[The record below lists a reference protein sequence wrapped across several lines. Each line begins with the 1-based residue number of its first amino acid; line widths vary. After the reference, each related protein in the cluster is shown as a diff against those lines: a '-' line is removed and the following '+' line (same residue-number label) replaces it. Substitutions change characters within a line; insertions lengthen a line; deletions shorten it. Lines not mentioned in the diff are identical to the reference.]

1 MISLRRL
8 QRDRKLTA
16 KVINEGIKKSAD
28 ALRETGGIKLATYP
42 EDWHALSLEET
53 FNLVSSSP
61 QGLTQA
67 EASKRLSTV
76 GTNEL
81 PQGKKPNKFL
91 VFLRQFKSPLIYI
104 LIVAAVIT
112 LFFGSIVDALVIA
125 LILVV
130 NAIIGFFQENKAE
143 NVLETLKELA
153 APKST
158 VVRAGVPEVIDT
170 RQIVPGDVILLQA
183 GDRVPADARLFTCKT
198 LKVDESMLTGESETV
213 VKQTHAHT
221 SNMVYSGTV
230 VTEGR
235 GEAVVVATGR
245 ATEFGRIAEFVQS
258 AEREETPLQ
267 KDLAVL
273 GKWIGILVIV
283 IVGIL
288 FLVGVLRNFS
298 LFEMFLIAVSQAV
311 SAIPEGLPA
320 VITVVMTVGVR
331 KMAGENAIIR
341 RLSAVET
348 LGSTDV
354 ILTDKT
360 GTLTLNKMRVEELWV
375 PDGGIVPFSAE
386 TSSAAVKGEAGTAA
400 KTDESV
406 RDLLTAM
413 AYANDAQL
421 GDGNA
426 FGDPTELAL
435 LVAAAEIDIEKR
447 ALEDVHPR
455 VDEIPF
461 DPEKLYMAAASSDRI
476 YVKGAPEV
484 IIARCETLIANGSK
498 MTIDENVVQEILKA
512 NRTMAANGLRVLAAG
527 TRDISSEHANGS
539 ASSTALIDDESLVGL
554 TFLGLVGMKDPPR
567 PEVKNALDVSRKAG
581 IRTVMV
587 TGDNP
592 HTAKAIGV
600 QLGITGKMD
609 PILTSDELNALS
621 DTELAKSIDE
631 VSVFARI
638 RPLEKRRLVE
648 AFKKQGHIV
657 AVTGDGVND
666 APALISADI
675 GVAMGKGG
683 TDVAKESADMILTD
697 DNYATIVKAVSEGRR
712 IFANIRKVILYLLST
727 NIAEL
732 LFIFSAIIIGLP
744 LPLYPVQI
752 LWINLVTDGV
762 CVIPLGLE
770 LAERDVM
777 EQRPRET
784 KEGIISKLMSKR
796 IAFMAAIISVGTL
809 LLYVNVLSTN
819 REQAVT
825 MAFLTIAIFQL
836 VNVFN
841 CKSEHSVLH
850 RSALSNR
857 WLIISVLVALA
868 FQLAVVYV
876 PVLQSAFRTVPVGPS
891 ELAFVFAMC
900 LSIFVL
906 EELRKRLMPVNAT

>member
-1 MISLRRL
+1 MSTV
-8 QRDRKLTA
+8 D
-16 KVINEGIKKSAD
+16 
-28 ALRETGGIKLATYP
+28 P
-42 EDWHALSLEET
+42 EDWHARSLEET
-53 FNLVSSSP
+53 FNLVGSSP
-61 QGLTQA
+61 QGLSQA
-67 EASKRLSTV
+67 EAAKRLLTV
-76 GTNEL
+76 GTNEI
-81 PQGKKPNKFL
+81 PQGKKPSKLL

-104 LIVAAVIT
+104 LIVAAVVT

-125 LILVV
+125 LILVA
-130 NAIIGFFQENKAE
+130 NAIIGFVQENKAE

-158 VVRAGVPEVIDT
+158 VARAGVSEVIDA

-183 GDRVPADARLFTCKT
+183 GDRVPADARLITVKT
-198 LKVDESMLTGESETV
+198 LKVNESMLTGESETV
-213 VKQTHAHT
+213 AKQTHAHT
-221 SNMVYSGTV
+221 SNMVYAGTV

-245 ATEFGRIAEFVQS
+245 ATEFGSIAEFVQS

-267 KDLAVL
+267 KDLGIL
-273 GKWIGILVIV
+273 GKWIGILVLV

-288 FLVGVLRNFS
+288 FVVGVLRSFS

-320 VITVVMTVGVR
+320 AITVVMTVGVR

-375 PDGGIVPFSAE
+375 PDGGVVSFSE
-386 TSSAAVKGEAGTAA
+386 NSSGAAVKGEVGTAA

-406 RDLLTAM
+406 RDLLTAV

-421 GDGNA
+421 ADGNA
-426 FGDPTELAL
+426 IGDPTELAL
-435 LVAAAEIDIEKR
+435 LAAAAEAGIEKR
-447 ALEDVHPR
+447 ALEDAHPR
-455 VDEIPF
+455 VDELPF

-484 IIARCETLIANGSK
+484 VIARCETTIINGSK
-498 MTIDENVVQEILKA
+498 KAIDETVVQEILRA

-527 TRDISSEHANGS
+527 TREIASEHANGS
-539 ASSTALIDDESLVGL
+539 ASSTAMIDDESLAGL

-567 PEVKNALDVSRKAG
+567 PEVKDALEISRRAG

-600 QLGITGKMD
+600 QLGITGKTDAIM
-609 PILTSDELNALS
+609 TSDELNALS
-621 DTELAKSIDE
+621 DAELAKSVNE

-648 AFKKQGHIV
+648 AFKKEGHIV

-666 APALISADI
+666 APALMSADI
-675 GVAMGKGG
+675 GVAMGMVG

-712 IFANIRKVILYLLST
+712 IYANIRKVILYLLST

-732 LFIFSAIIIGLP
+732 IFIFSAIIIGLP

-777 EQRPRET
+777 EGRPRET
-784 KEGIISKLMSKR
+784 NEGIISKLMSQR
-796 IAFMAAIISVGTL
+796 IAFMAAIISIGTL
-809 LLYVNVLSTN
+809 LLYVDVLSTN

-836 VNVFN
+836 VNAFN
-841 CKSEHSVLH
+841 CKSERSVLH
-850 RSALSNR
+850 RSALSNH
-857 WLIISVLVALA
+857 WLIISVVAALA
-868 FQLAVVYV
+868 LQLAVVYV
-876 PVLQSAFRTVPVGPS
+876 PALQFAFRTVPVGPS
-891 ELAFVFAMC
+891 ELAYVFAVC

-906 EELRKRLMPVNAT
+906 EEVRKRLMPAKAK

>member
-1 MISLRRL
+1 PS
-8 QRDRKLTA
+8 KL
-16 KVINEGIKKSAD
+16 
-28 ALRETGGIKLATYP
+28 
-42 EDWHALSLEET
+42 
-53 FNLVSSSP
+53 
-61 QGLTQA
+61 
-67 EASKRLSTV
+67 
-76 GTNEL
+76 
-81 PQGKKPNKFL
+81 L
-91 VFLRQFKSPLIYI
+91 VFLRQFRSPLIYI
-104 LIVAAVIT
+104 LIVAAVVT

-125 LILVV
+125 LILVA
-130 NAIIGFFQENKAE
+130 NAIIGFIQENKAE

-153 APKST
+153 APKSS
-158 VVRAGVPEVIDT
+158 VARAGVSEVIDA

-183 GDRVPADARLFTCKT
+183 GDRVPADARLFTVKT
-198 LKVDESMLTGESETV
+198 LKVNESMLTGESETV
-213 VKQTHAHT
+213 AKQTHAHT
-221 SNMVYSGTV
+221 SNMVFAGTV

-245 ATEFGRIAEFVQS
+245 ATEFGSIAEFVQS

-267 KDLAVL
+267 KDLGIL
-273 GKWIGILVIV
+273 GKWIGILVLV

-288 FLVGVLRNFS
+288 FVVGVLRSFS

-320 VITVVMTVGVR
+320 AITVVMTVGVR
-331 KMAGENAIIR
+331 KMAGENAIVR

-375 PDGGIVPFSAE
+375 PHVGVVPFSVD
-386 TSSAAVKGEAGTAA
+386 TSAAAVKGVAGTAA

-421 GDGNA
+421 ADGNA
-426 FGDPTELAL
+426 IGDPTELAL
-435 LVAAAEIDIEKR
+435 LRAAAEAGIEKR
-447 ALEDVHPR
+447 ALEDAHPR
-455 VDEIPF
+455 VDELPF
-461 DPEKLYMAAASSDRI
+461 DQEKLYMAAASSDRI

-484 IIARCETLIANGSK
+484 VIARCETTIINGSK
-498 MTIDENVVQEILKA
+498 KAIDETVVQEILRA

-527 TRDISSEHANGS
+527 TREIPSEHANGG
-539 ASSTALIDDESLVGL
+539 ASSTAMIDDESLAGL

-567 PEVKNALDVSRKAG
+567 PEVKDALEISRRAG

-600 QLGITGKMD
+600 QLGITGKTD
-609 PILTSDELNALS
+609 AILTSDELNALS
-621 DTELAKSIDE
+621 DTELAKSLNQ

-648 AFKKQGHIV
+648 AFKKEGHIV

-666 APALISADI
+666 APALMSADI
-675 GVAMGKGG
+675 GVAMGVVG

-712 IFANIRKVILYLLST
+712 VYSNIRKVILYLLSL
-727 NIAEL
+727 NISEL
-732 LFIFSAIIIGLP
+732 LFIFTAIIIGLP

-777 EQRPRET
+777 ERRPRET
-784 KEGIISKLMSKR
+784 NEGIISKLMSQR
-796 IAFMAAIISVGTL
+796 IAFMAAIIGVGTL
-809 LLYVNVLSTN
+809 LLYVDVLSTN
-819 REQAVT
+819 REEAVT

-836 VNVFN
+836 VNAFN
-841 CKSEHSVLH
+841 CKSERSILN

-857 WLIISVLVALA
+857 YFIIAVAVALA
-868 FQLAVVYV
+868 LQLAVVYL
-876 PVLQSAFRTVPVGPS
+876 PALQFAFRTVPVGPS
-891 ELAFVFAMC
+891 ELAYVFAVC
-900 LSIFVL
+900 LSILVL
-906 EELRKRLMPVNAT
+906 EEVRKRLMCPKVA

>member
-1 MISLRRL
+1 
-8 QRDRKLTA
+8 
-16 KVINEGIKKSAD
+16 
-28 ALRETGGIKLATYP
+28 
-42 EDWHALSLEET
+42 
-53 FNLVSSSP
+53 
-61 QGLTQA
+61 
-67 EASKRLSTV
+67 
-76 GTNEL
+76 
-81 PQGKKPNKFL
+81 
-91 VFLRQFKSPLIYI
+91 
-104 LIVAAVIT
+104 
-112 LFFGSIVDALVIA
+112 
-125 LILVV
+125 
-130 NAIIGFFQENKAE
+130 
-143 NVLETLKELA
+143 
-153 APKST
+153 
-158 VVRAGVPEVIDT
+158 
-170 RQIVPGDVILLQA
+170 
-183 GDRVPADARLFTCKT
+183 LFTVKT
-198 LKVDESMLTGESETV
+198 LKVDESMLTGESLTV
-213 VKQTHAHT
+213 DKQTHPHT
-221 SNMVYSGTV
+221 SNTVYSGTV

-245 ATEFGRIAEFVQS
+245 ATEFGTIAEFVQS

-267 KDLAVL
+267 KDLGRL
-273 GKWIGILVIV
+273 GRWIGILVLA
-283 IVGIL
+283 IVGVL
-288 FLVGVLRNFS
+288 FLVGILRSFS
-298 LFEMFLIAVSQAV
+298 IFEMFLIAVSQAV

-320 VITVVMTVGVR
+320 AITVVMTVGVR

-375 PDGGIVPFSAE
+375 SGRGLVPVTDE
-386 TSSAAVKGEAGTAA
+386 NVEAVVYGVAGTETGA
-400 KTDESV
+400 DESV
-406 RDLLTAM
+406 HGLLTAM

-421 GDGNA
+421 ADGRA
-426 FGDPTELAL
+426 IGDPTELAL
-435 LVAAAEIDIEKR
+435 LAAAAEAGIDKR
-447 ALEDVHPR
+447 ALDNAYPR

-461 DPEKLYMAAASSDRI
+461 DPERQYMAAASSDRI
-476 YVKGAPEV
+476 YVKGAPEAV
-484 IIARCETLIANGSK
+484 ITRCETIFINGSTK
-498 MTIDENVVQEILKA
+498 LIDETVVQEILRA

-527 TRDISSEHANGS
+527 RRDVASANQRANAGSSS
-539 ASSTALIDDESLVGL
+539 AAMMDDESLTGL
-554 TFLGLVGMKDPPR
+554 TFLGLVGMRDPPR
-567 PEVKNALDVSRKAG
+567 PEVKDALNVSRRAG

-600 QLGITGKMD
+600 QLGITDKKD
-609 PILTSDELNALS
+609 AVLTSDELSSLS
-621 DTELAKSIDE
+621 DAELAQSLNE

-648 AFKKQGHIV
+648 AFKAEGHIV

-712 IFANIRKVILYLLST
+712 IYANIRKVILYLLST

-732 LFIFSAIIIGLP
+732 IFIFTAIIIGLP

-777 EQRPRET
+777 ERRPREM
-784 KEGIISKLMSKR
+784 KEGIISKLMSQR

-809 LLYVNVLSTN
+809 LLYIDVLSTN

-836 VNVFN
+836 VNAFN
-841 CKSEHSVLH
+841 CKSERSILH
-850 RSALSNR
+850 RSALANR
-857 WLIISVLVALA
+857 YLIIAVAVALA
-868 FQLAVVYV
+868 LQLAVVYL
-876 PVLQSAFRTVPVGPS
+876 PALQFAFRTVPIGPS
-891 ELAFVFAMC
+891 ELAYVFAVC
-900 LSIFVL
+900 LSILVF
-906 EELRKRLMPVNAT
+906 EEVRKRLMSPKAA

>member
-1 MISLRRL
+1 M
-8 QRDRKLTA
+8 
-16 KVINEGIKKSAD
+16 SALD
-28 ALRETGGIKLATYP
+28 PK
-42 EDWHALSLEET
+42 DWHARSLEET
-53 FNLVSSSP
+53 FNLIGSSP

-67 EASKRLSTV
+67 EVAKRLSTV

-81 PQGKKPNKFL
+81 PQGKKPNKLL
-91 VFLRQFKSPLIYI
+91 VFLRQFQSPLIYI

-112 LFFGSIVDALVIA
+112 LFFGSFVDSLVIA
-125 LILVV
+125 LILVA
-130 NAIIGFFQENKAE
+130 NAIIGFVQENKAE

-158 VVRAGVPEVIDT
+158 VVRAGVSEVIDA

-183 GDRVPADARLFTCKT
+183 GDRVPADARLFTVKT
-198 LKVDESMLTGESETV
+198 LKVNESMLTGESETV
-213 VKQTHAHT
+213 AKQTHAHT
-221 SNMVYSGTV
+221 SNMVYAGTV

-245 ATEFGRIAEFVQS
+245 ATEFGSIAEFVQS
-258 AEREETPLQ
+258 ADREETPLQ
-267 KDLAVL
+267 KDLGIL
-273 GKWIGILVIV
+273 GKWIGILVLV

-288 FLVGVLRNFS
+288 FVVGVLRSFS

-320 VITVVMTVGVR
+320 AITVVMTVGVR

-375 PDGGIVPFSAE
+375 SGGGFVPFSGD
-386 TSSAAVKGEAGTAA
+386 TSEAAKGERGTESKA
-400 KTDESV
+400 DESV

-421 GDGNA
+421 ADGNDI
-426 FGDPTELAL
+426 GDPTELAL
-435 LVAAAEIDIEKR
+435 LAAAAEIGIEKR
-447 ALEDVHPR
+447 ALEDANPR
-455 VDEIPF
+455 VDELPF
-461 DPEKLYMAAASSDRI
+461 DQEKLYMAAASSDQI

-484 IIARCETLIANGSK
+484 IIARCSTTTINGSK
-498 MTIDENVVQEILKA
+498 KAIDETVVQEILRA

-527 TRDISSEHANGS
+527 MRYVTSEHANV
-539 ASSTALIDDESLVGL
+539 SSDSTLVIDDDSLVEL

-567 PEVKNALDVSRKAG
+567 PEVKDALDVSRRAG

-600 QLGITGKMD
+600 QLGITDKTD
-609 PILTSDELNALS
+609 AILTSDELNALS
-621 DTELAKSIDE
+621 DAELAKSLDK

-648 AFKKQGHIV
+648 AFKKEGHIV

-675 GVAMGKGG
+675 GVAMGRVG

-712 IFANIRKVILYLLST
+712 IYANIRKVILYLLST

-744 LPLYPVQI
+744 LPLFPVQI

-777 EQRPRET
+777 EGRPRET
-784 KEGIISKLMSKR
+784 KEGIISKLMSQR

-809 LLYVNVLSTN
+809 LLYVDVLSTN

-836 VNVFN
+836 VNAFN
-841 CKSEHSVLH
+841 CKSERSVLN
-850 RSALSNR
+850 RSAFTNR
-857 WLIISVLVALA
+857 WLIIAVVVALA
-868 FQLAVVYV
+868 LQLAVVYV
-876 PVLQSAFRTVPVGPS
+876 PALQFAFRTVPVGPS
-891 ELAFVFAMC
+891 ELAFVFAVC

-906 EELRKRLMPVNAT
+906 EEVRKRLMPAKAK

>member
-1 MISLRRL
+1 
-8 QRDRKLTA
+8 
-16 KVINEGIKKSAD
+16 
-28 ALRETGGIKLATYP
+28 
-42 EDWHALSLEET
+42 
-53 FNLVSSSP
+53 
-61 QGLTQA
+61 
-67 EASKRLSTV
+67 
-76 GTNEL
+76 
-81 PQGKKPNKFL
+81 
-91 VFLRQFKSPLIYI
+91 
-104 LIVAAVIT
+104 
-112 LFFGSIVDALVIA
+112 
-125 LILVV
+125 
-130 NAIIGFFQENKAE
+130 
-143 NVLETLKELA
+143 
-153 APKST
+153 
-158 VVRAGVPEVIDT
+158 
-170 RQIVPGDVILLQA
+170 
-183 GDRVPADARLFTCKT
+183 
-198 LKVDESMLTGESETV
+198 
-213 VKQTHAHT
+213 
-221 SNMVYSGTV
+221 
-230 VTEGR
+230 
-235 GEAVVVATGR
+235 
-245 ATEFGRIAEFVQS
+245 
-258 AEREETPLQ
+258 
-267 KDLAVL
+267 
-273 GKWIGILVIV
+273 
-283 IVGIL
+283 
-288 FLVGVLRNFS
+288 
-298 LFEMFLIAVSQAV
+298 
-311 SAIPEGLPA
+311 
-320 VITVVMTVGVR
+320 
-331 KMAGENAIIR
+331 
-341 RLSAVET
+341 
-348 LGSTDV
+348 
-354 ILTDKT
+354 
-360 GTLTLNKMRVEELWV
+360 
-375 PDGGIVPFSAE
+375 
-386 TSSAAVKGEAGTAA
+386 
-400 KTDESV
+400 
-406 RDLLTAM
+406 M

-512 NRTMAANGLRVLAAG
+512 NRTMAATGLRVLAAG
-527 TRDISSEHANGS
+527 TRGISSEHANGS

-554 TFLGLVGMKDPPR
+554 TFLGLVGLKDPPR
-567 PEVKNALDVSRKAG
+567 PEVKDALEVSRKAG

-621 DTELAKSIDE
+621 DAELAKSIDE

-697 DNYATIVKAVSEGRR
+697 DNYATIIKAVSEGRR

-784 KEGIISKLMSKR
+784 KEGIISKLMTKR

-809 LLYVNVLSTN
+809 FLYVNVLSTN

-836 VNVFN
+836 VNAFN
-841 CKSEHSVLH
+841 CKSELSVLH

-868 FQLAVVYV
+868 LQLAVVYV
-876 PVLQSAFRTVPVGPS
+876 PGLQSAFRTVPVGPS
-891 ELAFVFAMC
+891 ELAFVFAIC

-906 EELRKRLMPVNAT
+906 EEVRKRLMPVNAT

>member
-1 MISLRRL
+1 MSTV
-8 QRDRKLTA
+8 D
-16 KVINEGIKKSAD
+16 
-28 ALRETGGIKLATYP
+28 P
-42 EDWHALSLEET
+42 EDWHARSLEET
-53 FNLVSSSP
+53 FNLVGSSP
-61 QGLTQA
+61 QGLSQA
-67 EASKRLSTV
+67 EAAKRLLTV
-76 GTNEL
+76 GTNEI
-81 PQGKKPNKFL
+81 PQGKKPSKLL

-104 LIVAAVIT
+104 LIVAAVVT

-125 LILVV
+125 LILVA
-130 NAIIGFFQENKAE
+130 NAIIGFVQENKAE

-158 VVRAGVPEVIDT
+158 VARAGVSEVIDA

-183 GDRVPADARLFTCKT
+183 GDRVPADARLITVKT
-198 LKVDESMLTGESETV
+198 LKVNESMLTGESETV
-213 VKQTHAHT
+213 AKQTHAHT
-221 SNMVYSGTV
+221 SNMVYAGTV

-245 ATEFGRIAEFVQS
+245 ATEFGSIAEFVQS

-267 KDLAVL
+267 KDLGIL
-273 GKWIGILVIV
+273 GKWIGILVLV

-288 FLVGVLRNFS
+288 FVVGVLRSFS

-320 VITVVMTVGVR
+320 AITVVMTVGVR

-375 PDGGIVPFSAE
+375 PDGGVVSFSE
-386 TSSAAVKGEAGTAA
+386 NSSGTAVKGEAGTAA

-406 RDLLTAM
+406 RDLLTAV

-421 GDGNA
+421 ADGNA
-426 FGDPTELAL
+426 IGDPTELAL
-435 LVAAAEIDIEKR
+435 LAAAAEAGIEKR
-447 ALEDVHPR
+447 ALEDAHPR
-455 VDEIPF
+455 VDELPF

-484 IIARCETLIANGSK
+484 VIARCETTIINGSK
-498 MTIDENVVQEILKA
+498 KAIDETVVQEILRA

-527 TRDISSEHANGS
+527 TREIASEHANGS
-539 ASSTALIDDESLVGL
+539 ASSTAMIDDESLAGL

-567 PEVKNALDVSRKAG
+567 PEVKDALEISRRAG

-600 QLGITGKMD
+600 QLGITGKTD
-609 PILTSDELNALS
+609 AILTSDELNALS
-621 DTELAKSIDE
+621 DAELAKSLNE

-648 AFKKQGHIV
+648 AFKKEGHIV

-666 APALISADI
+666 APALMSADI
-675 GVAMGKGG
+675 GVAMGMVG

-712 IFANIRKVILYLLST
+712 IYANIRKVILYLLST

-732 LFIFSAIIIGLP
+732 IFIFSAIIIGLP

-777 EQRPRET
+777 EGRPRET
-784 KEGIISKLMSKR
+784 NEGIISKLMSQR
-796 IAFMAAIISVGTL
+796 IAFMAAIISIGTL
-809 LLYVNVLSTN
+809 LLYVDVLSTN

-836 VNVFN
+836 VNAFN
-841 CKSEHSVLH
+841 CKSERSVLH
-850 RSALSNR
+850 RSALSNH
-857 WLIISVLVALA
+857 WLIISVVAALA
-868 FQLAVVYV
+868 LQLAVVYV
-876 PVLQSAFRTVPVGPS
+876 PALQFAFRTVPVGPS
-891 ELAFVFAMC
+891 ELAYVFAVC

-906 EELRKRLMPVNAT
+906 EEVRKRLMPAKAK

>member
-1 MISLRRL
+1 MC
-8 QRDRKLTA
+8 K
-16 KVINEGIKKSAD
+16 
-28 ALRETGGIKLATYP
+28 TGGIKLATNS
-42 EDWHALSLEET
+42 EDWHARSPEET
-53 FNLVSSSP
+53 FNLIGSNQ

-67 EASKRLSTV
+67 EAAKRLSTV

-81 PQGKKPNKFL
+81 PQAKKPHKLL

-112 LFFGSIVDALVIA
+112 LFFGSIIDALVIA
-125 LILVV
+125 LILVI
-130 NAIIGFFQENKAE
+130 NAIIGFVQENKAE
-143 NVLETLKELA
+143 NVLETLKELT

-158 VVRAGVPEVIDT
+158 VVRAGVSKVMDT
-170 RQIVPGDVILLQA
+170 RQIVPGDVIQLQA
-183 GDRVPADARLFTCKT
+183 GDRVPADARLFTVKS

-213 VKQTHAHT
+213 AKQTHAHT
-221 SNMVYSGTV
+221 PNIVYAGTV
-230 VTEGR
+230 ITEGR

-245 ATEFGRIAEFVQS
+245 ATEFGSIAEFVQS

-267 KDLAVL
+267 KDLGVL
-273 GKWIGILVIV
+273 GKWIGILVLV

-288 FLVGVLRNFS
+288 FVVGVLRSFS

-320 VITVVMTVGVR
+320 AITVVMTVGVR

-375 PDGGIVPFSAE
+375 PNGGAVPFSAD
-386 TSSAAVKGEAGTAA
+386 TSGATFKGGAGIPTKAD
-400 KTDESV
+400 KSV
-406 RDLLTAM
+406 CELLTAM
-413 AYANDAQL
+413 TYANDANL
-421 GDGNA
+421 ADGNA
-426 FGDPTELAL
+426 VGDPTELAL
-435 LVAAAEIDIEKR
+435 LAAAVEVGIEKQ
-447 ALEDVHPR
+447 ALEDAYPR

-461 DPEKLYMAAASSDRI
+461 DPEKLYMAAASSGRV

-484 IIARCETLIANGSK
+484 IIARCETLIIGSK
-498 MTIDENVVQEILKA
+498 EAIDETIVQEILRA
-512 NRTMAANGLRVLAAG
+512 NRTMAANGLRVLAAAS
-527 TRDISSEHANGS
+527 RDIAAGHVNGS
-539 ASSTALIDDESLVGL
+539 TSGTAIIDDDSLTGL

-567 PEVKNALDVSRKAG
+567 PEVKDALDVSRRAG

-600 QLGITGKMD
+600 QLGIIGKTD
-609 PILTSDELNALS
+609 PVLTSGELNALS
-621 DTELAKSIDE
+621 DAELAKSINE
-631 VSVFARI
+631 VSVFARV

-666 APALISADI
+666 APALVSADI
-675 GVAMGKGG
+675 GVAMGRGG
-683 TDVAKESADMILTD
+683 TDVAKEAADMILTD
-697 DNYATIVKAVSEGRR
+697 DNYATIIKAVSEGRR

-732 LFIFSAIIIGLP
+732 IFIFAAVLVGLP
-744 LPLYPVQI
+744 LPLHPVQI

-777 EQRPRET
+777 EQRPRAT
-784 KEGIISKLMSKR
+784 KEGIISKLMIRR
-796 IAFMAAIISVGTL
+796 IAFMSTIISVGTL
-809 LLYVNVLSTN
+809 LMYVNVLSTN
-819 REQAVT
+819 PEQAVT

-836 VNVFN
+836 VNAFN
-841 CKSEHSVLH
+841 CKSERSVLH
-850 RSALSNR
+850 RSALTNR
-857 WLIISVLVALA
+857 WLIIAVIVALA
-868 FQLAVVYV
+868 IQLAVVYV
-876 PVLQSAFRTVPVGPS
+876 PALQSAFRTVPVGPA
-891 ELAFVFAMC
+891 ELAYVFAVC

-906 EELRKRLMPVNAT
+906 EEVRKRLMPAKAV

>member
-1 MISLRRL
+1 MSTV
-8 QRDRKLTA
+8 DP
-16 KVINEGIKKSAD
+16 G
-28 ALRETGGIKLATYP
+28 
-42 EDWHALSLEET
+42 DWHARSLEET
-53 FNLVSSSP
+53 FNLIGSSP
-61 QGLTQA
+61 QGLSQA
-67 EASKRLSTV
+67 EAAKRLLTG

-81 PQGKKPNKFL
+81 PQGKKPSKLL

-112 LFFGSIVDALVIA
+112 LFFGSIVDSLVIA
-125 LILVV
+125 LILVA

-158 VVRAGVPEVIDT
+158 VVRAGVSEVIDA
-170 RQIVPGDVILLQA
+170 RQIVPGDVIQLQA
-183 GDRVPADARLFTCKT
+183 GDRVPADARLFTVKT
-198 LKVDESMLTGESETV
+198 LKLNESMLTGESETV
-213 VKQTHAHT
+213 AKQTRAHT
-221 SNMVYSGTV
+221 SNMVYAGTV

-245 ATEFGRIAEFVQS
+245 ATDFGSIAEFVQS

-267 KDLAVL
+267 KDLGIL
-273 GKWIGILVIV
+273 GKWIGILVLV

-288 FLVGVLRNFS
+288 FVVGVLRSFS

-320 VITVVMTVGVR
+320 AITVVMTVGVR

-360 GTLTLNKMRVEELWV
+360 GTLTLNQMRVEELWV
-375 PDGGIVPFSAE
+375 PDGGVVPFSVDI
-386 TSSAAVKGEAGTAA
+386 SGAAVKGEAGTAA

-421 GDGNA
+421 ADGNA
-426 FGDPTELAL
+426 IGDPTELAL
-435 LVAAAEIDIEKR
+435 LAAAAEIGIEKR
-447 ALEDVHPR
+447 ALEDAHPR
-455 VDEIPF
+455 VDELPF
-461 DPEKLYMAAASSDRI
+461 DQEKLYMAAASSDRV

-484 IIARCETLIANGSK
+484 IIARCETLIINGSK
-498 MTIDENVVQEILKA
+498 NTIDETVVQAILKA

-527 TRDISSEHANGS
+527 TRDITSEHANGS
-539 ASSTALIDDESLVGL
+539 SGSTVIIDEESLVGL

-567 PEVKNALDVSRKAG
+567 PEVKDALDVGRRAG

-600 QLGITGKMD
+600 QLGITGKTD

-621 DTELAKSIDE
+621 DAELAKALNE

-648 AFKKQGHIV
+648 AFKKEGHIV

-666 APALISADI
+666 APALMSADI
-675 GVAMGKGG
+675 GVAMGMVG

-697 DNYATIVKAVSEGRR
+697 DNYATIVTAVSEGRR
-712 IFANIRKVILYLLST
+712 IYANIRKVILYLLST

-777 EQRPRET
+777 ERRPRET
-784 KEGIISKLMSKR
+784 NEGIISKLMSQR

-809 LLYVNVLSTN
+809 LLYVDVLSTA

-836 VNVFN
+836 VNAFN
-841 CKSEHSVLH
+841 CKSERSVLH

-857 WLIISVLVALA
+857 WLIISVVVALA
-868 FQLAVVYV
+868 LQLAVVYV
-876 PVLQSAFRTVPVGPS
+876 PALQFAFRTVPIGPS
-891 ELAFVFAMC
+891 QLAYVFAVC
-900 LSIFVL
+900 LSIFAL
-906 EELRKRLMPVNAT
+906 EEVRKRLMPAKVT

>member
-1 MISLRRL
+1 
-8 QRDRKLTA
+8 
-16 KVINEGIKKSAD
+16 
-28 ALRETGGIKLATYP
+28 
-42 EDWHALSLEET
+42 
-53 FNLVSSSP
+53 
-61 QGLTQA
+61 
-67 EASKRLSTV
+67 
-76 GTNEL
+76 
-81 PQGKKPNKFL
+81 
-91 VFLRQFKSPLIYI
+91 

-112 LFFGSIVDALVIA
+112 LFFGSIVDAIVIA
-125 LILVV
+125 LILVA
-130 NAIIGFFQENKAE
+130 NAIIGFVQENKAE

-158 VVRAGVPEVIDT
+158 VVRAGVSEVIDT
-170 RQIVPGDVILLQA
+170 RQIVPGDVILLEA
-183 GDRVPADARLFTCKT
+183 GDRVPADARLFTVKT
-198 LKVDESMLTGESETV
+198 LKVNESMLTGESETV
-213 VKQTHAHT
+213 AKQTRAHT
-221 SNMVYSGTV
+221 SNMVYAGTV

-245 ATEFGRIAEFVQS
+245 ATEFGSIAEFVQS

-267 KDLAVL
+267 KDLGRL
-273 GKWIGILVIV
+273 GKWIGILVLA

-288 FLVGVLRNFS
+288 FVVGVLRSFS

-320 VITVVMTVGVR
+320 AITVVMTVGVR

-375 PDGGIVPFSAE
+375 PEGGIVPFSVD
-386 TSSAAVKGEAGTAA
+386 TSGAAVKGEAGTAA
-400 KTDESV
+400 KIDESV

-421 GDGNA
+421 ADGNVI
-426 FGDPTELAL
+426 GDPTELAL
-435 LVAAAEIDIEKR
+435 LAAAAEAGIEKR
-447 ALEDVHPR
+447 ALEDAHPR

-461 DPEKLYMAAASSDRI
+461 DQEKLYMAVASSDRI

-484 IIARCETLIANGSK
+484 IIARCETLLTNGSEK
-498 MTIDENVVQEILKA
+498 IIDETVVQEILRA

-527 TRDISSEHANGS
+527 KREIASERDHANGS
-539 ASSTALIDDESLVGL
+539 SGSTAILDDQSLVGL

-567 PEVKNALDVSRKAG
+567 PEVKDALDLSRRAG

-600 QLGITGKMD
+600 QLGITDKTD
-609 PILTSDELNALS
+609 AILTSDELNALS
-621 DTELAKSIDE
+621 DAELAKSLNE

-648 AFKKQGHIV
+648 AFKKAGHIV

-666 APALISADI
+666 APALMSADI
-675 GVAMGKGG
+675 GVAMGRVG

-712 IFANIRKVILYLLST
+712 IYANIRKVILYLLST

-770 LAERDVM
+770 PAERDVM
-777 EQRPRET
+777 ERRPRET
-784 KEGIISKLMSKR
+784 NEGIISKLMSQR
-796 IAFMAAIISVGTL
+796 IAFMAVIISVGTL
-809 LLYVNVLSTN
+809 LLYVDVLSTA

-836 VNVFN
+836 VNAFN
-841 CKSEHSVLH
+841 CKSERSVLN

-857 WLIISVLVALA
+857 WLIISVVVALA
-868 FQLAVVYV
+868 IQLAVVYV
-876 PVLQSAFRTVPVGPS
+876 PALQFAFRTVPIGPS
-891 ELAFVFAMC
+891 QLAYVFAVC

-906 EELRKRLMPVNAT
+906 EEVRKRLMPAKVT

>member
-1 MISLRRL
+1 
-8 QRDRKLTA
+8 
-16 KVINEGIKKSAD
+16 
-28 ALRETGGIKLATYP
+28 
-42 EDWHALSLEET
+42 
-53 FNLVSSSP
+53 
-61 QGLTQA
+61 
-67 EASKRLSTV
+67 
-76 GTNEL
+76 
-81 PQGKKPNKFL
+81 
-91 VFLRQFKSPLIYI
+91 

-112 LFFGSIVDALVIA
+112 LFFGSIVDGLVIA

-130 NAIIGFFQENKAE
+130 NAIIGFVQENKAE

-153 APKST
+153 APQSI
-158 VVRAGVPEVIDT
+158 VVRDGVSEAIDS
-170 RQIVPGDVILLQA
+170 REIVPGDVILLQA
-183 GDRVPADARLFTCKT
+183 GDRIPADARLFTVKT
-198 LKVDESMLTGESETV
+198 LKVNESMLTGESETV
-213 VKQTHAHT
+213 AKQTHART

-245 ATEFGRIAEFVQS
+245 ATEFGSIAQFVQS

-267 KDLAVL
+267 KDLGVL
-273 GKWIGILVIV
+273 GKWIGILVLV

-288 FLVGVLRNFS
+288 FVVGVLRNFS

-331 KMAGENAIIR
+331 KMAAENAIIR

-375 PDGGIVPFSAE
+375 PDGGIVPFPE
-386 TSSAAVKGEAGTAA
+386 PPPGTAANGEAGTVV

-406 RDLLTAM
+406 RDLLAAM

-421 GDGNA
+421 ADDNPV
-426 FGDPTELAL
+426 GDPTELAL
-435 LVAAAEIDIEKR
+435 LAAAAEIGIEKR
-447 ALEDVHPR
+447 ALEDTYPR

-461 DPEKLYMAAASSDRI
+461 DPEKLYMAAASSDRL

-484 IIARCETLIANGSK
+484 IVARCETLIVDGSSK
-498 MTIDENVVQEILKA
+498 TIDETVVQEILRA

-527 TRDISSEHANGS
+527 MRDITSEHSYGS
-539 ASSTALIDDESLVGL
+539 SSDTATIDDETLVGL

-567 PEVKNALDVSRKAG
+567 PEVKDALDVSRRAG

-621 DTELAKSIDE
+621 DAELAKSINE

-732 LFIFSAIIIGLP
+732 IFIFAAIIIGLP

-784 KEGIISKLMSKR
+784 KEGIISKLMTQR

-819 REQAVT
+819 REQAIT

-836 VNVFN
+836 VNAFN
-841 CKSEHSVLH
+841 CKSEGSVLH
-850 RSALSNR
+850 KNALTNR
-857 WLIISVLVALA
+857 WLIISVMVALA
-868 FQLAVVYV
+868 LQLAVVYV
-876 PVLQSAFRTVPVGPS
+876 PALQYAFRTVAVSPS
-891 ELAFVFAMC
+891 QLAYVFAVC

-906 EELRKRLMPVNAT
+906 EEVRKRLMPAKAT

>member
-1 MISLRRL
+1 MSTV
-8 QRDRKLTA
+8 D
-16 KVINEGIKKSAD
+16 
-28 ALRETGGIKLATYP
+28 P
-42 EDWHALSLEET
+42 EDWHARSLEET
-53 FNLVSSSP
+53 FNLVGSSP
-61 QGLTQA
+61 QGLSQA
-67 EASKRLSTV
+67 EAAKRLLTV
-76 GTNEL
+76 GTNEI
-81 PQGKKPNKFL
+81 PQGKKPSKLL

-104 LIVAAVIT
+104 LIVAAVVT

-125 LILVV
+125 LILVA
-130 NAIIGFFQENKAE
+130 NAIIGFVQENKAE

-158 VVRAGVPEVIDT
+158 VARAGVSEVIDA

-183 GDRVPADARLFTCKT
+183 GDRVPADARLITVKT
-198 LKVDESMLTGESETV
+198 LKVNESMLTGESETV
-213 VKQTHAHT
+213 AKQTHAHT
-221 SNMVYSGTV
+221 SNMVYAGTV

-245 ATEFGRIAEFVQS
+245 ATEFGSIAEFVQS

-267 KDLAVL
+267 KDLGIL
-273 GKWIGILVIV
+273 GKWIGILVLV

-288 FLVGVLRNFS
+288 FVVGVLRSFS

-320 VITVVMTVGVR
+320 AITVVMTVGVR

-375 PDGGIVPFSAE
+375 PDGGVVSFSE
-386 TSSAAVKGEAGTAA
+386 NSSGTAVKGEAGTAA

-421 GDGNA
+421 ADGNA
-426 FGDPTELAL
+426 IGDPTELAL
-435 LVAAAEIDIEKR
+435 LAAAAEAGIEKR
-447 ALEDVHPR
+447 ALEDAHPR
-455 VDEIPF
+455 VDELPF

-484 IIARCETLIANGSK
+484 VIARCETTIINGSK
-498 MTIDENVVQEILKA
+498 KAIDETVVQEILRA

-527 TRDISSEHANGS
+527 TREIASEHANGS
-539 ASSTALIDDESLVGL
+539 ASSTAMIDDESLAGL

-567 PEVKNALDVSRKAG
+567 PEVKDALEISRRAG

-600 QLGITGKMD
+600 QLGITGKTDAIM
-609 PILTSDELNALS
+609 TSDELNALS
-621 DTELAKSIDE
+621 DAELAKSVNE

-648 AFKKQGHIV
+648 AFKKEGHIV

-666 APALISADI
+666 APALMSADI
-675 GVAMGKGG
+675 GVAMGMVG

-712 IFANIRKVILYLLST
+712 IYANIRKVILYLLST

-732 LFIFSAIIIGLP
+732 IFIFSAIIIGLP

-777 EQRPRET
+777 EGRPRET
-784 KEGIISKLMSKR
+784 NEGIISKLMSQR
-796 IAFMAAIISVGTL
+796 IAFMAAIISIGTL
-809 LLYVNVLSTN
+809 LLYVDVLSTN

-836 VNVFN
+836 VNAFN
-841 CKSEHSVLH
+841 CKSERSVLH

-857 WLIISVLVALA
+857 WLIISVAAALA
-868 FQLAVVYV
+868 LQLAVVYV
-876 PVLQSAFRTVPVGPS
+876 PALQFAFRTVPVGPS
-891 ELAFVFAMC
+891 ELAYVFAVC

-906 EELRKRLMPVNAT
+906 EEARKRLMPAKAT

>member
-1 MISLRRL
+1 MGVPHLQLTVIDEDLRRA
-8 QRDRKLTA
+8 RDEA
-16 KVINEGIKKSAD
+16 GENHINAVK
-28 ALRETGGIKLATYP
+28 P
-42 EDWHALSLEET
+42 EDWHAKTVEET
-53 FNLVSSSP
+53 FNLIGSSP
-61 QGLTQA
+61 QGLSQA
-67 EASKRLSTV
+67 EAAKRLVTF

-81 PQGKKPNKFL
+81 PQGKKPSKFL
-91 VFLRQFKSPLIYI
+91 VFLRQFQSPLIYI
-104 LIVAAVIT
+104 LLVAAVIT
-112 LFFGSIVDALVIA
+112 LFFGSIVDSVVIA
-125 LILVV
+125 LILVA
-130 NAIIGFFQENKAE
+130 NAIIGFVQENRAE

-158 VVRAGVPEVIDT
+158 VVRGGASEVIDA
-170 RQIVPGDVILLQA
+170 RQIVPGDVMLLQA
-183 GDRVPADARLFTCKT
+183 GDRVPADARLSTVKA

-213 VKQTHAHT
+213 AKQTRPHT
-221 SNMVYSGTV
+221 FNTVYAGTV

-245 ATEFGRIAEFVQS
+245 ATEFGSIAEFVQS

-267 KDLAVL
+267 KDLGRL
-273 GKWIGILVIV
+273 GKWIGILVLA

-288 FLVGVLRNFS
+288 FLVGVLRSFS

-320 VITVVMTVGVR
+320 AITVVMTVGVR

-360 GTLTLNKMRVEELWV
+360 GTLTLNKMRVEALWV
-375 PDGGIVPFSAE
+375 PDEGVIPFSFD
-386 TSSAAVKGEAGTAA
+386 TSGAVAKGEVGTAA
-400 KTDESV
+400 KADESV
-406 RDLLTAM
+406 RELLTAM
-413 AYANDAQL
+413 AYANDARL
-421 GDGNA
+421 AEGNSV
-426 FGDPTELAL
+426 GDPTELAL
-435 LVAAAEIDIEKR
+435 LAAAAEAGIEKR
-447 ALEDVHPR
+447 ALEDAYPR

-461 DPEKLYMAAASSDRI
+461 DQEKLYMAAASSDRI

-498 MTIDENVVQEILKA
+498 KTIDETVVQAILRA

-527 TRDISSEHANGS
+527 TCDIASGHKHANGTL
-539 ASSTALIDDESLVGL
+539 SSTAIIDDESLTGL

-567 PEVKNALDVSRKAG
+567 PEVKDALDVSRRAG

-592 HTAKAIGV
+592 YTARAIGV
-600 QLGITGKMD
+600 QLGITDKTD
-609 PILTSDELNALS
+609 AILTSDELNSLS
-621 DTELAKSIDE
+621 DAELAKALNE

-648 AFKKQGHIV
+648 AFKKEGHIV

-666 APALISADI
+666 APALMSADI
-675 GVAMGKGG
+675 GVAMGRGG

-697 DNYATIVKAVSEGRR
+697 DNYATIVKAVREGRR
-712 IFANIRKVILYLLST
+712 IYANIRKVILYLLST

-732 LFIFSAIIIGLP
+732 IFIFSAIIIGLP

-777 EQRPRET
+777 DRRPRET
-784 KEGIISKLMSKR
+784 NEGIISKLMSQR
-796 IAFMAAIISVGTL
+796 IAFMAAIIGFGTL
-809 LLYVNVLSTN
+809 LLYVHVLSTTP
-819 REQAVT
+819 EQAVT

-836 VNVFN
+836 VNAFN
-841 CKSEHSVLH
+841 CKSERSVLH

-857 WLIISVLVALA
+857 WLIISVAVALA
-868 FQLAVVYV
+868 LQLAVVYV
-876 PVLQSAFRTVPVGPS
+876 PSLQFAFRTVPVGPS
-891 ELAFVFAMC
+891 ELAFVFAVC

-906 EELRKRLMPVNAT
+906 EEIRKRLMPAKVTNIRGTG

>member
-1 MISLRRL
+1 MSTV
-8 QRDRKLTA
+8 D
-16 KVINEGIKKSAD
+16 
-28 ALRETGGIKLATYP
+28 P
-42 EDWHALSLEET
+42 EDWHARSLEET
-53 FNLVSSSP
+53 FNLIGSSL
-61 QGLTQA
+61 QGLSQA
-67 EASKRLSTV
+67 EAAKRLLTV
-76 GTNEL
+76 GTNEI
-81 PQGKKPNKFL
+81 PQGKKPSKLL

-125 LILVV
+125 LILVA
-130 NAIIGFFQENKAE
+130 NAIIGFVQENKAE

-153 APKST
+153 APMST
-158 VVRAGVPEVIDT
+158 VVRAGVSEVMDT
-170 RQIVPGDVILLQA
+170 RQIVPGDVIQLQA
-183 GDRVPADARLFTCKT
+183 GDRVPADARLFTVKS

-213 VKQTHAHT
+213 AKQTHAHT
-221 SNMVYSGTV
+221 PNIVYAGTV
-230 VTEGR
+230 ITEGR

-245 ATEFGRIAEFVQS
+245 ATEFGSIAECVQS

-267 KDLAVL
+267 KDLGVL
-273 GKWIGILVIV
+273 GKWIGILVLV

-288 FLVGVLRNFS
+288 FVVGVLRSFS

-320 VITVVMTVGVR
+320 AITVVMTVGVR

-375 PDGGIVPFSAE
+375 PNGGAVPFSAD
-386 TSSAAVKGEAGTAA
+386 TSGATFKGEAGIPA
-400 KTDESV
+400 KADKSV
-406 RDLLTAM
+406 CELLTAM
-413 AYANDAQL
+413 TYANDANL
-421 GDGNA
+421 TDGNA
-426 FGDPTELAL
+426 VGDPTELAL
-435 LVAAAEIDIEKR
+435 LAAAVEVGIEKQ
-447 ALEDVHPR
+447 ALEDAYPR

-461 DPEKLYMAAASSDRI
+461 DPEKLYMAAASSGRV

-539 ASSTALIDDESLVGL
+539 ASSAALIDDESLVGL

-567 PEVKNALDVSRKAG
+567 PEVKDALDVSRKAG

-727 NIAEL
+727 NIAE
-732 LFIFSAIIIGLP
+732 
-744 LPLYPVQI
+744 
-752 LWINLVTDGV
+752 
-762 CVIPLGLE
+762 
-770 LAERDVM
+770 
-777 EQRPRET
+777 
-784 KEGIISKLMSKR
+784 
-796 IAFMAAIISVGTL
+796 
-809 LLYVNVLSTN
+809 
-819 REQAVT
+819 
-825 MAFLTIAIFQL
+825 
-836 VNVFN
+836 
-841 CKSEHSVLH
+841 
-850 RSALSNR
+850 
-857 WLIISVLVALA
+857 
-868 FQLAVVYV
+868 
-876 PVLQSAFRTVPVGPS
+876 
-891 ELAFVFAMC
+891 
-900 LSIFVL
+900 
-906 EELRKRLMPVNAT
+906 

>member
-1 MISLRRL
+1 MSTV
-8 QRDRKLTA
+8 D
-16 KVINEGIKKSAD
+16 
-28 ALRETGGIKLATYP
+28 P
-42 EDWHALSLEET
+42 EDWHARSLEET
-53 FNLVSSSP
+53 FNLVGSSP
-61 QGLTQA
+61 QGLSQA
-67 EASKRLSTV
+67 EAAKRLLTV
-76 GTNEL
+76 GTNEI
-81 PQGKKPNKFL
+81 PQGKKPSKLL

-104 LIVAAVIT
+104 LIVAAVVT

-125 LILVV
+125 LILVA
-130 NAIIGFFQENKAE
+130 NAIIGFVQENKAE

-158 VVRAGVPEVIDT
+158 VARAGVSEVIDA

-183 GDRVPADARLFTCKT
+183 GDRVPADARLITVKT
-198 LKVDESMLTGESETV
+198 LKVNESMLTGESETV
-213 VKQTHAHT
+213 AKQTHAHT
-221 SNMVYSGTV
+221 SNMVYAGTV

-245 ATEFGRIAEFVQS
+245 ATEFGSIAEFVQS

-267 KDLAVL
+267 KDLGIL
-273 GKWIGILVIV
+273 GKWIGILVLV

-288 FLVGVLRNFS
+288 FVVGVLRSFS

-320 VITVVMTVGVR
+320 AITVVMTVGVR

-375 PDGGIVPFSAE
+375 PDGGVVSFSE
-386 TSSAAVKGEAGTAA
+386 NSSGTAVKGEAGTAA

-421 GDGNA
+421 ADGNA
-426 FGDPTELAL
+426 IGDPTELAL
-435 LVAAAEIDIEKR
+435 LAAAAEAGIEKR
-447 ALEDVHPR
+447 ALEDAHPR
-455 VDEIPF
+455 VDELPF

-484 IIARCETLIANGSK
+484 VIARCETTIINGSK
-498 MTIDENVVQEILKA
+498 KAIDETVVQEILRA

-527 TRDISSEHANGS
+527 TREIASEHANGS
-539 ASSTALIDDESLVGL
+539 ASSTAMIDDESLAGL

-567 PEVKNALDVSRKAG
+567 PEVKDALEISRRAG

-600 QLGITGKMD
+600 QLGITGKTD
-609 PILTSDELNALS
+609 AILTSDELNALS
-621 DTELAKSIDE
+621 DAELAKSLNE

-648 AFKKQGHIV
+648 AFKKEGHIV

-666 APALISADI
+666 APALMSADI
-675 GVAMGKGG
+675 GVAMGMVG

-712 IFANIRKVILYLLST
+712 IYANIRKVILYLLST

-732 LFIFSAIIIGLP
+732 IFIFSAIIIGLP

-777 EQRPRET
+777 EGRPRET
-784 KEGIISKLMSKR
+784 NEGIISKLMSQR
-796 IAFMAAIISVGTL
+796 IAFMAAIISIGTL
-809 LLYVNVLSTN
+809 LLYVDVLSTN

-836 VNVFN
+836 VNAFN
-841 CKSEHSVLH
+841 CKSERSVLH

-857 WLIISVLVALA
+857 WLIISVVAALA
-868 FQLAVVYV
+868 LQLAVVYV
-876 PVLQSAFRTVPVGPS
+876 PALQFAFRTVPVGPS
-891 ELAFVFAMC
+891 ELAYVFAVC

-906 EELRKRLMPVNAT
+906 EEVRKRLMPAKAK

>member
-1 MISLRRL
+1 MSTV
-8 QRDRKLTA
+8 D
-16 KVINEGIKKSAD
+16 
-28 ALRETGGIKLATYP
+28 P
-42 EDWHALSLEET
+42 EDWHARSLEET
-53 FNLVSSSP
+53 FNLVGSSP
-61 QGLTQA
+61 QGLSQA
-67 EASKRLSTV
+67 EAAKRLLTV
-76 GTNEL
+76 GTNEI
-81 PQGKKPNKFL
+81 PQGKKPSKLL

-104 LIVAAVIT
+104 LIVAAVVT

-125 LILVV
+125 LILVA
-130 NAIIGFFQENKAE
+130 NAIIGFVQENKAE

-158 VVRAGVPEVIDT
+158 VARAGVSEVIDA

-183 GDRVPADARLFTCKT
+183 GDRVPADARLITVKT
-198 LKVDESMLTGESETV
+198 LKVNESMLTGESETV
-213 VKQTHAHT
+213 AKQTHAHT
-221 SNMVYSGTV
+221 SNMVYAGTV

-245 ATEFGRIAEFVQS
+245 ATEFGSIAEFVQS

-267 KDLAVL
+267 KDLGIL
-273 GKWIGILVIV
+273 GKWIGILVLV

-288 FLVGVLRNFS
+288 FVVGVLRSFS

-320 VITVVMTVGVR
+320 AITVVMTVGVR

-375 PDGGIVPFSAE
+375 PDGGVVSFSE
-386 TSSAAVKGEAGTAA
+386 NSSGAAVKGEVGTAA

-406 RDLLTAM
+406 RDLLTAV

-421 GDGNA
+421 ADGNA
-426 FGDPTELAL
+426 IGDPTELAL
-435 LVAAAEIDIEKR
+435 LAAAAEAGIEKR
-447 ALEDVHPR
+447 ALEDAHPR
-455 VDEIPF
+455 VDELPF

-484 IIARCETLIANGSK
+484 VIARCETTIINGSK
-498 MTIDENVVQEILKA
+498 KAIDETVVQEILRA

-527 TRDISSEHANGS
+527 TREIASEHANGS
-539 ASSTALIDDESLVGL
+539 ASSTAMIDDESLAGL

-567 PEVKNALDVSRKAG
+567 PEVKDALEISRRAG

-600 QLGITGKMD
+600 QLGITGKTDAIM
-609 PILTSDELNALS
+609 TSDELNALS
-621 DTELAKSIDE
+621 DAELAKSVNE

-648 AFKKQGHIV
+648 AFKKEGHIV

-666 APALISADI
+666 APALMSADI
-675 GVAMGKGG
+675 GVAMGMVG

-712 IFANIRKVILYLLST
+712 IYANIRKVILYLLST

-732 LFIFSAIIIGLP
+732 IFIFSAIIIGLP

-777 EQRPRET
+777 EGRPRET
-784 KEGIISKLMSKR
+784 NEGIISKLMSQR
-796 IAFMAAIISVGTL
+796 IAFMAAIISIGTL
-809 LLYVNVLSTN
+809 LLYVDVLSTN

-836 VNVFN
+836 VNAFN
-841 CKSEHSVLH
+841 CKSERSVLH
-850 RSALSNR
+850 RSALSNH
-857 WLIISVLVALA
+857 WLIISVVAALA
-868 FQLAVVYV
+868 LQLAVVYV
-876 PVLQSAFRTVPVGPS
+876 PALQFAFRTVPVGPS
-891 ELAFVFAMC
+891 ELAYVFAVC

-906 EELRKRLMPVNAT
+906 EEARKRLMPAKAK

>member
-1 MISLRRL
+1 MSTV
-8 QRDRKLTA
+8 D
-16 KVINEGIKKSAD
+16 
-28 ALRETGGIKLATYP
+28 P
-42 EDWHALSLEET
+42 EDWHARSLEET
-53 FNLVSSSP
+53 FNLVGSSP
-61 QGLTQA
+61 QGLSQA
-67 EASKRLSTV
+67 EAAKRLLTV
-76 GTNEL
+76 GTNEI
-81 PQGKKPNKFL
+81 PQGKKPSKLL

-104 LIVAAVIT
+104 LIVAAVVT

-125 LILVV
+125 LILVA
-130 NAIIGFFQENKAE
+130 NAIIGFVQENKAE

-158 VVRAGVPEVIDT
+158 VARAGVSEVIDA

-183 GDRVPADARLFTCKT
+183 GDRVPADARLITVKT
-198 LKVDESMLTGESETV
+198 LKVNESMLTGESETV
-213 VKQTHAHT
+213 AKQTHAHT
-221 SNMVYSGTV
+221 SNMVYAGTV

-245 ATEFGRIAEFVQS
+245 ATEFGSIAEFVQS

-267 KDLAVL
+267 KDLGIL
-273 GKWIGILVIV
+273 GKWIGILVLV

-288 FLVGVLRNFS
+288 FVVGVLRSFS

-320 VITVVMTVGVR
+320 AITVVMTVGVR

-375 PDGGIVPFSAE
+375 PDGGVVSFSE
-386 TSSAAVKGEAGTAA
+386 NSSGAAVKGEVGTAA

-406 RDLLTAM
+406 RDLLTAV

-421 GDGNA
+421 ADGNA
-426 FGDPTELAL
+426 IGDPTELAL
-435 LVAAAEIDIEKR
+435 LAAAAEAGIEKR
-447 ALEDVHPR
+447 ALEDAHPR
-455 VDEIPF
+455 VDELPF

-484 IIARCETLIANGSK
+484 VIARCETTIINGSK
-498 MTIDENVVQEILKA
+498 KAIDETVVQEILRA

-527 TRDISSEHANGS
+527 TREIASEHANGS
-539 ASSTALIDDESLVGL
+539 ASSTAMIDDESLAGL

-567 PEVKNALDVSRKAG
+567 PEVKDALEISRRAG

-600 QLGITGKMD
+600 QLGITGKTDAIM
-609 PILTSDELNALS
+609 TSDELNALS
-621 DTELAKSIDE
+621 DAELAKSVNE

-648 AFKKQGHIV
+648 AFKKEGHIV

-666 APALISADI
+666 APALMSADI
-675 GVAMGKGG
+675 GVAMGMVG

-712 IFANIRKVILYLLST
+712 IYANIRKVILYLLST

-732 LFIFSAIIIGLP
+732 IFIFSAIIIGLP

-777 EQRPRET
+777 EGRPRET
-784 KEGIISKLMSKR
+784 NEGIISKLMSQR
-796 IAFMAAIISVGTL
+796 IAFMAAIISIGTL
-809 LLYVNVLSTN
+809 LLYVDVLSTN

-836 VNVFN
+836 VNAFN
-841 CKSEHSVLH
+841 CKSERSVLH
-850 RSALSNR
+850 RSALSNH
-857 WLIISVLVALA
+857 WLIISVVAALA
-868 FQLAVVYV
+868 LQLAVVYV
-876 PVLQSAFRTVPVGPS
+876 PALQFAFRTVPVGPS
-891 ELAFVFAMC
+891 ELAYVFAVC

-906 EELRKRLMPVNAT
+906 EEVRKRLMPAKTT